1 MIRTHNIKRRNIL
14 QALVIILYAPVAP
27 LLILPRAFA
36 NSHLE
41 PLNKPHIAWRTQLS
55 PEAYQVLFEQHTEE
69 PNSSELNHEHR
80 EGTFICA
87 ACYLPL
93 FQSQHKYE
101 SGSGW
106 PSFTQPIARHV
117 GTQPDHQFGI
127 VRTEY
132 HCIRCHGHQGHVFN
146 DGPLP
151 TKQRWCNN
159 GLALNFV
166 LKTDPLPLLRS

>member
-41 PLNKPHIAWRTQLS
+41 PLNKSHIAWRTQLS
-55 PEAYQVLFEQHTEE
+55 PEAYQVLFEHHTEE

-106 PSFTQPIARHV
+106 PSFTQPLHAM
-117 GTQPDHQFGI
+117 
-127 VRTEY
+127 
-132 HCIRCHGHQGHVFN
+132 
-146 DGPLP
+146 
-151 TKQRWCNN
+151 
-159 GLALNFV
+159 LALNRIINSALYALNITASV
-166 LKTDPLPLLRS
+166 ATDIRATFLTMGRFQPSNAGATTD